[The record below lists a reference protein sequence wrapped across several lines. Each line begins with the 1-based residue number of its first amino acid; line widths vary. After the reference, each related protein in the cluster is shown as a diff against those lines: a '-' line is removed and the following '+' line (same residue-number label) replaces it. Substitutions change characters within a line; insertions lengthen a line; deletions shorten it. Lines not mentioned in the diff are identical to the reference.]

1 MQTRPY
7 TSQLKSRTIMKNLST
22 LCTIIVMVILI
33 LPQVSAQE
41 EQDPALLT
49 IDRIYASSEFNQE
62 RMRPIQWTDNGQSYV
77 IVERKDGAHELIKYQ
92 TATQERQVYLSAE
105 QLTPSGHDKG
115 LRVSSFTLSADASK
129 ALIFTNTSRVWRTNT
144 KGDYWVYDFDT
155 AELSQLGASFPSSSL
170 MFAKFSADNK
180 YVAYVQDF
188 NLYIEEFTTGEIT
201 QLTQD
206 GTRDISNGTFD
217 WVYEE
222 EFGCRDGFRWSP
234 DGQHIAY
241 WQLDASDI
249 RTFYMINNTDSIYSQ
264 LIPLQYP
271 KVGENPSSCIVN
283 YIDIGSG
290 QIKNISV
297 PGDPYQH
304 YIPAMQWIAADQLLI
319 QQLNRK
325 QNHLQVWL
333 YDLSSDKL
341 RIVYEE
347 HEDTWVDLSYPD
359 ATASNWG
366 DNDLVIIDEGSA
378 FLRMTEND
386 TYRHVYKVSL
396 EDGAKKLLTPGS
408 YDVASWSVAT
418 DELLYFMASPENAT
432 QRYLYSVDLLGQGD
446 TTLLTPT
453 SYSGVNRYN
462 ISPDGQYAWHSHS
475 DALTPNTVRL
485 VSLPNHQVI
494 SNQVNNTAFIDRL
507 GTLNMPSVEY
517 HQVTTEDGVT
527 MDARMIKPYGFNA
540 AQQYPVIFHVYGE
553 PWGAVANDQFIG
565 LWHILLSQQGYVVMS
580 IDNRGTPTLKGSA
593 WRKSIYRS
601 IGTINAQD
609 QGKAA
614 QEILKLPYL
623 DASRVGVYGWSGGG
637 SMTLNMLFQFPEVY
651 HVGISGA
658 PVSYQLYYDN
668 IYQERYMGLPQENVE
683 DFIEGSPVTHAH
695 NLKGKLLLIHGT
707 GDDNVH
713 YQSSERLINELIKHN
728 KQFDFMPYPNRS
740 HGAYEGA
747 NTVRHKQQLMF
758 HYFKEHLLPKSE

>member
-1 MQTRPY
+1 MKGLY
-7 TSQLKSRTIMKNLST
+7 NIHIIMIMMIVVIATIN
-22 LCTIIVMVILI
+22 
-33 LPQVSAQE
+33 AQE
-41 EQDPALLT
+41 THDSALLT
-49 IDRIYASSEFNQE
+49 IDRIYASAEFRQE
-62 RMRPIQWTDNGQSYV
+62 GMTSIQWTDNGQSYV
-77 IVERKDGAHELIKYQ
+77 IVERGEKGNELIKYQ
-92 TATQERQVYLSAE
+92 TATQERQVYLSAD
-105 QLTPSGHDKG
+105 QLTPPTYHKA
-115 LRVSSFTLSADASK
+115 LRVSSFSLSADASK

-144 KGDYWVYDFDT
+144 KGDYWVYDFDNNQ
-155 AELSQLGASFPSSSL
+155 LSQLGVSFPSSSL
-170 MFAKFSADNK
+170 MFAKFSTDNK
-180 YVAYVQDF
+180 YVAYVQNF
-188 NLYIEEFTTGEIT
+188 NIYLEEFTTGVIT
-201 QLTQD
+201 QLTHD
-206 GTRDISNGTFD
+206 GTGDIINGTFD

-234 DGQHIAY
+234 SGQHLAY

-271 KVGENPSSCIVN
+271 KVGEDPSSCTVS
-283 YIDIGSG
+283 YIDIGTG
-290 QIKNISV
+290 DVKNISI

-304 YIPAMQWIAADQLLI
+304 YLPAMQWISDDELLI

-325 QNHLQVWL
+325 QNHLKVWR
-333 YDLSSDKL
+333 YNLSSTEL
-341 RIVYEE
+341 NIVYEE
-347 HEDTWVDLSYPD
+347 HEETWVDLSYPD

-366 DNDLVIIDEGSA
+366 DNDLVLIDNGSA

-386 TYRHVYKVSL
+386 DFRHVYKVNIK
-396 EDGAKKLLTPGS
+396 DGAKTLLTPGN

-418 DELLYFMASPENAT
+418 DDLLYFLASPDNPT
-432 QRYLYSVDLLGQGD
+432 QRYLYSVDLVGEGD
-446 TTLLTPT
+446 TSLLTP
-453 SYSGVNRYN
+453 SSHSGVNRYN

-485 VSLPNHQVI
+485 VSLPDHQVI
-494 SNQVNNTAFIDRL
+494 SNQVTNESFIQKL
-507 GTLNMPSVEY
+507 GTLDMPSVEY
-517 HQVTTEDGVT
+517 HQVTTADGVT
-527 MDARMIKPYGFNA
+527 MDARMIKPHGFSA
-540 AQQYPVIFHVYGE
+540 SERYPVIFHVYGE

-565 LWHILLSQQGYVVMS
+565 LWHILLSQQGFVIIS

-623 DASRVGVYGWSGGG
+623 DESRVGVYGWSGGG
-637 SMTLNMLFQFPEVY
+637 SMTLNMLFQFPDVY

-658 PVSYQLYYDN
+658 PVTYQLYYDN

-683 DFIEGSPVTHAH
+683 DFINGSPVTHAH

-758 HYFKEHLLPKSE
+758 NYFKEYLAKQTE

>member
-1 MQTRPY
+1 MQIRPY
-7 TSQLKSRTIMKNLST
+7 SAQLKSRSIIKSLSI
-22 LCTIIVMVILI
+22 LCTLVAMIVMA

-41 EQDPALLT
+41 DQDPALLT

-62 RMRPIQWTDNGQSYV
+62 RMTPIQWTDNGQSYV
-77 IVERKDGAHELIKYQ
+77 IVERSEEGNELIKYQ
-92 TATQERQVYLSAE
+92 TATQERQVYLSAD
-105 QLTPSGHDKG
+105 QLTPSTYDKA

-144 KGDYWVYDFDT
+144 KGDYWVYDFDNNQ
-155 AELSQLGASFPSSSL
+155 LSQLGVSFPSSTL

-188 NLYIEEFTTGEIT
+188 NIYIEEFTTGAIT
-201 QLTQD
+201 QLTHD
-206 GTRDISNGTFD
+206 GTGDIINGTFD

-234 DGQHIAY
+234 SGQHIAY

-271 KVGENPSSCIVN
+271 KVGEDPSSCTVS
-283 YIDIGSG
+283 YIDIGTG
-290 QIKNISV
+290 DIKNISI

-304 YIPAMQWIAADQLLI
+304 YIPAMQWISADRLLI

-325 QNHLQVWL
+325 QNHLKVLL
-333 YDLSSDKL
+333 YNLSSNEL
-341 RIVYEE
+341 NIVYEE
-347 HEDTWVDLSYPD
+347 HEATWVDLSYPD

-366 DNDLVIIDEGSA
+366 DNDLVLIDDGNS

-386 TYRHVYKVSL
+386 DYRHVYKVNIK
-396 EDGAKKLLTPGS
+396 DGTKTLLTPGN

-418 DELLYFMASPENAT
+418 EDVLYFSASPDNPT
-432 QRYLYSVDLLGQGD
+432 QRYLYSVDLADRGD
-446 TTLLTPT
+446 TSLLTP
-453 SYSGVNRYN
+453 SNYSGVNRYN
-462 ISPDGQYAWHSHS
+462 ISPDGQYAWHCHS

-485 VSLPNHQVI
+485 VTLPDHREIANHVTNE
-494 SNQVNNTAFIDRL
+494 SFIDKL
-507 GTLNMPSVEY
+507 GNLNMPSVEY
-517 HQVTTEDGVT
+517 HQVTTADGVT
-527 MDARMIKPYGFNA
+527 MDARMIKPYGFEA
-540 AQQYPVIFHVYGE
+540 SERYPVIFHVYGE

-565 LWHILLSQQGYVVMS
+565 LWHILLSQQGFVIIS

-623 DASRVGVYGWSGGG
+623 DESRVGIYGWSGGG
-637 SMTLNMLFQFPEVY
+637 SMTLNMLFQFPDVY

-683 DFIEGSPVTHAH
+683 DFINGSPVTHAH

-713 YQSSERLINELIKHN
+713 YQNSERLINELIKHN

-740 HGAYEGA
+740 HGAYA
-747 NTVRHKQQLMF
+747 
-758 HYFKEHLLPKSE
+758 P